1 LPVLDTEVLFAL
13 NPRDRKHNAT
23 IKVLSELRKKDK
35 EILVPDTAIF
45 EFQIVLRSIGKE
57 ALTVKAIILALRRA
71 IEINGGREVSTMDSD
86 LIMRQCEIEEKYGL
100 TYFDSLIAA
109 SVLKLDNEIVS
120 DDKAFDKISG
130 IRRIP
135 LSLL

>member
-1 LPVLDTEVLFAL
+1 MPVLDTEVLFAL
-13 NPRDRKHNAT
+13 NPRDHKHNAA
-23 IKVLSELRKKDK
+23 IKVLSELRKKGK

-45 EFQIVLRSIGKE
+45 EFQIVLKSIGKE
-57 ALTVKAIILALRRA
+57 PLIIKAIILALRRA
-71 IEINGGREVSTMDSD
+71 IEINGGKEISTINLD
-86 LIMRQCEIEEKYGL
+86 LIARQCEIEEKYGL

-109 SVLKLDNEIVS
+109 SVLKLDYEIIS
-120 DDKAFDKISG
+120 DDEVFNKIPG